1 MNLKRKTLFSSRR
14 TSGFTLVE
22 ALIAIIIA
30 TLGAISTL
38 TLLAFTRLHNE
49 EEQERSR
56 AHQMVSQKMEEIR
69 YELYTAITP
78 GEDVVLWDNGTTDDT
93 TDDTPGVL
101 TVKMWDADGNELA
114 AAPVEAQRIQVEVT
128 LSWNPRGRRAE
139 QTLQES
145 VMTYIAP

>member
-1 MNLKRKTLFSSRR
+1 MKTKRRFSASSRA
-14 TSGFTLVE
+14 SGFTLIE

-38 TLLAFTRLHNE
+38 SLLAFTRLHNE

-78 GEDVVLWDNGTTDDT
+78 GEDVVLWDNGTPADT
-93 TDDTPGVL
+93 TDDTPGVM
-101 TVKMWDADGNELA
+101 TVTMWDADGNELT
-114 AAPVEAQRIQVEVT
+114 AAPTQAQRIQVEVT
-128 LSWNPRGRRAE
+128 LTWNPRGRRAD
-139 QTLQES
+139 QTLRES